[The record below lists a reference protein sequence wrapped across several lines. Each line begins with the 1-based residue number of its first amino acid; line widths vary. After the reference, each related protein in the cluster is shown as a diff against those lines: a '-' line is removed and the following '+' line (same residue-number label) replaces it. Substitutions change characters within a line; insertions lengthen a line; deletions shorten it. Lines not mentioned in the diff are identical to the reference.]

1 MAERKSQVRMFLFCF
16 FFFFFIYIY
25 SFYNVKFSKI
35 GAQKKKEQKRT
46 KDKHNNH
53 IIQNF
58 KIKISQLLMCYCLGV
73 LFYTINRG
81 DVGSRKQRGRRIPV
95 HLPPPLLPPFPHFE
109 KSVDVEL
116 CSAAPLCLENLYK
129 NLNY

>member
-1 MAERKSQVRMFLFCF
+1 MALLLKVKEKYMKQPAAILILPVLLDEEQSLQYSNIISMKHGRKEEPGPDVLVLFLFVCLF
-16 FFFFFIYIY
+16 VFFFFIYIY

-35 GAQKKKEQKRT
+35 GAQKKRT

-73 LFYTINRG
+73 LFYTINTG
-81 DVGSRKQRGRRIPV
+81 T
-95 HLPPPLLPPFPHFE
+95 
-109 KSVDVEL
+109 
-116 CSAAPLCLENLYK
+116 
-129 NLNY
+129 